1 LLNSMTGYGQ
11 SEKIID
17 GRDITVEIKSVNHR
31 FFDFSVH
38 TSRGCGFLEEKL
50 KTCLQSRI
58 SRGKLDVSVTV
69 ETLETSDAQVLVNHS
84 LAAGYISALRELQER
99 YGLRDDISVMSVAR
113 YPDLFAVRKAPAD
126 EEKIWDSVHQVLEEA
141 LVSFFRMREA
151 EGRHLKEDLSGRA
164 DAILEMVAAVE
175 ERSPQTV
182 AEYRAKLTERL
193 SEMLNGSGID
203 EQRILTEAAV
213 FADKVA
219 VEEETV
225 RLRSHIGQFRSMLES
240 DEAVGRRLDFIVQEM
255 NREANTIGSKCVDAK
270 IAHTVVDLKAEIE
283 KIREQ
288 IQNIE

>member
-1 LLNSMTGYGQ
+1 MNSMTGYGQ

-31 FFDFSVH
+31 FFDFTAR
-38 TSRGCGFLEEKL
+38 TSRGFGFLEEKL
-50 KTCLQSRI
+50 KTCLQNRV

-69 ETLETSDAQVLVNHS
+69 ETLETSDAQVTVNHS
-84 LAAGYISALRELQER
+84 LAAGYIASLREMQQR

-113 YPDLFAVRKAPAD
+113 YPDLFTVRRAPED
-126 EEKIWDSVHQVLEEA
+126 EEQVWACVNQVLEEA

-151 EGRHLKEDLSGRA
+151 EGQHLKEDLSRRA
-164 DAILEMVAAVE
+164 DSVLEMVASIE
-175 ERSPQTV
+175 TRSPQTV
-182 AEYRAKLTERL
+182 AEYRSKLTERL
-193 SEMLNGSGID
+193 TEILNGSGID
-203 EQRILTEAAV
+203 EQRVLTEAAV
-213 FADKVA
+213 FADKVS
-219 VEEETV
+219 VDEETV
-225 RLRSHIGQFRSMLES
+225 RLRSHVGQFRSMLES

-255 NREANTIGSKCVDAK
+255 NREANTIGSKCVDAQ

>member
-11 SEKIID
+11 SEKIIE

-31 FFDFSVH
+31 FFDFSVR

-50 KTCLQSRI
+50 KTCLQNRI

-84 LAAGYISALRELQER
+84 LAAGYIAALRELQER

-113 YPDLFAVRKAPAD
+113 YPDLFTVRKAPAD
-126 EEKIWDSVHQVLEEA
+126 EEKIWDSVRQVLEEA

-151 EGRHLKEDLSGRA
+151 EGQHLKEDLSGRA
-164 DAILEMVAAVE
+164 DSILEMVAAVE

-193 SEMLNGSGID
+193 SEMLNGSGVD

-225 RLRSHIGQFRSMLES
+225 RLRSHIEQFRSMLES

-255 NREANTIGSKCVDAK
+255 NREANTIGSKCVDAQ

>member
-1 LLNSMTGYGQ
+1 MNSMTGYGQ
-11 SEKIID
+11 SEKIIG

-31 FFDFSVH
+31 FFDFTAR
-38 TSRGCGFLEEKL
+38 TSRGFGFLEEKL
-50 KTCLQSRI
+50 KTCLQNRV

-69 ETLETSDAQVLVNHS
+69 ETLETSDAQVTVNHS
-84 LAAGYISALRELQER
+84 LAAGYIASLREMQQR

-113 YPDLFAVRKAPAD
+113 YPDLFTVRRAPED
-126 EEKIWDSVHQVLEEA
+126 EEQVWTCVNQVLEEA

-151 EGRHLKEDLSGRA
+151 EGRHLKEDLSHRA
-164 DAILEMVAAVE
+164 DSVLEMVTSVE

-182 AEYRAKLTERL
+182 AEYRNKLKERL

-203 EQRILTEAAV
+203 EERILTEAAV
-213 FADKVA
+213 FADKVS

-225 RLRSHIGQFRSMLES
+225 RLRSHVGQFRSMLES